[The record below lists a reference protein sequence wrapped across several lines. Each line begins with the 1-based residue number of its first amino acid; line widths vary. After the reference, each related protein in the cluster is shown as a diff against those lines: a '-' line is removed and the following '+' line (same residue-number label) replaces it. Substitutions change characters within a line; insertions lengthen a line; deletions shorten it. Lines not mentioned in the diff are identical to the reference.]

1 MPLKLESKL
10 VLERLNFLKVFI
22 YICIYILVTFY
33 LPEIPPHKTPK
44 RILRKQQFNPNHES
58 PVTDPELQQDI
69 YWDQHSP
76 TTFKLG
82 NGRKTCATSQRAVEI
97 SDVVNRIA
105 PQQSPEVSL
114 NMWLGADAIQ
124 CSPALSY
131 RERIKANYSRFQRS
145 TDEEL
150 MKLAKEFDRT
160 MVEQDVSYG
169 DEGNEILD
177 DEDSEQTLHI
187 KRASRHFPT
196 LGNVPETPI
205 AEPVEDDGSG
215 ALPRSQQSSSQRSL
229 DLEAEA
235 AVNALFDGPTQ
246 HVSRPLS
253 QGLSEDESSS
263 PKFDHCH
270 VAKAA
275 WASVKGNTGRG
286 VNTTASRIG
295 EPTVPFPTASNDT
308 DIPQVSSPI
317 VLDPPDKGPFF
328 GHATVSK
335 CDTKLVCGDSTVD
348 FVLDRGEETNVP
360 SKGRAGAAHT
370 SESEPADDG
379 FDDWMEDDSF
389 IQQITQ
395 FPELGDSAAKSQ
407 SLQGAGH
414 KVTRDSDHAN
424 NPQGSPRTGP
434 PVSPVPSST
443 SSPSD
448 IELAAKIC
456 QFGQGSERAKP
467 RITFS
472 LQSNTCRKVTEE
484 QPVAKCQLGK
494 DCQSL
499 VNTLLK
505 RDCGNSDASTPQ
517 RGSLHAPVRAL
528 SSLAS
533 ATPFKRATWCDGSV
547 ERSSLASQ
555 RPARWDG
562 AEWSL
567 AGGLRAAG
575 KSPPRAA
582 ADVEMQSTLSPFPP
596 DDWNDAEFYS
606 EIQDMFPESESLW
619 ETSDDDLNRM
629 CDDVEKRIEDQNSDP
644 TLPAGT
650 VETKGANGNRIL
662 TSDVLRNQL
671 NGQQKHSNQNQ
682 TFVIPERKIC
692 SREQGQFVAK
702 HNALPALGPQPGS
715 TDLIC
720 TVCTTATPPTQSHH
734 LNSAGNIQGQV
745 FTNTSKVCGVNFNG
759 LPSVTGWRY
768 SAHASNVPR
777 TLAAANFD
785 GGQSVQTPGGNAGQP
800 GPRAPSS
807 AGIART
813 PRFTFSKITTSS
825 LAGIPGNSS
834 SSSAQCE
841 KVFVNRDLHER
852 CVQSAPSTKTTCS
865 PTPSLK
871 RHFSDST
878 LVLKVGELAGRRS
891 AKCSLQEIENKKQAA
906 VARRKMKMQASCNH
920 PPTV

>member
-1 MPLKLESKL
+1 MKEATAGGGGEGEEEEEEGEGGRRRARRMPARPPLSPEDAGRRRRRLGRGCRAGG
-10 VLERLNFLKVFI
+10 ER
-22 YICIYILVTFY
+22 
-33 LPEIPPHKTPK
+33 EIPPHKTPK

-58 PVTDPELQQDI
+58 PVNDNELQQDI

-97 SDVVNRIA
+97 SDVVNRIG
-105 PQQSPEVSL
+105 PQYQRLCIISSTLPKT
-114 NMWLGADAIQ
+114 
-124 CSPALSY
+124 Y
-131 RERIKANYSRFQRS
+131 RFQRS

-160 MVEQDVSYG
+160 MVEQVVSYG
-169 DEGNEILD
+169 DEVNEILD
-177 DEDSEQTLHI
+177 NEDSEQTLRI
-187 KRASRHFPT
+187 KQASRDFPT

-235 AVNALFDGPTQ
+235 AVNAMFDGPTQ
-246 HVSRPLS
+246 HASRPLS
-253 QGLSEDESSS
+253 QGLSGDESLS

-275 WASVKGNTGRG
+275 WTSVKGNAGRG

-295 EPTVPFPTASNDT
+295 EPTFSFPTASKDT

-317 VLDPPDKGPFF
+317 VLDPPDKGRFF
-328 GHATVSK
+328 GNATVSK

-360 SKGRAGAAHT
+360 SKGRAAAART
-370 SESEPADDG
+370 SESDPADDG

-407 SLQGAGH
+407 SLHGAGH
-414 KVTRDSDHAN
+414 KVTQDTDHAN

-434 PVSPVPSST
+434 PVSLVQSST

-456 QFGQGSERAKP
+456 HPLIGQGSERAKP
-467 RITFS
+467 RITFT

-484 QPVAKCQLGK
+484 QSVAKCQLGK

-505 RDCGNSDASTPQ
+505 RDCGHSDASTPQ

-555 RPARWDG
+555 RPTRWDG

-567 AGGLRAAG
+567 AGGLRAAD

-606 EIQDMFPESESLW
+606 EIQDMFPESESPW

-629 CDDVEKRIEDQNSDP
+629 CDDVEKLIEDQNSDP
-644 TLPAGT
+644 TL
-650 VETKGANGNRIL
+650 N
-662 TSDVLRNQL
+662 
-671 NGQQKHSNQNQ
+671 
-682 TFVIPERKIC
+682 
-692 SREQGQFVAK
+692 REQGQFVAK
-702 HNALPALGPQPGS
+702 HNALPVLGPQPGS

-745 FTNTSKVCGVNFNG
+745 LTNTSKVCGVNFNG
-759 LPSVTGWRY
+759 LPSVTGWKN
-768 SAHASNVPR
+768 STPASKVPR
-777 TLAAANFD
+777 TLAAANFG

-800 GPRAPSS
+800 APRASGS
-807 AGIART
+807 AGISRT

-834 SSSAQCE
+834 SRSAQCD
-841 KVFVNRDLHER
+841 KVFGNRDLHER
-852 CVQSAPSTKTTCS
+852 CAQSAPSTKTTWS

-878 LVLKVGELAGRRS
+878 LVLKGVGELAGRRS
-891 AKCSLQEIENKKQAA
+891 AKCSLQEIEKKKQAA
-906 VARRKMKMQASCNH
+906 VARRKMKIQASCNY